1 MGPDMLGPPAGTP
14 YPCLQVLSAPLPPLL
29 PSGVPERSTSGATT
43 TPLLE
48 PCLGFTTWCWARCR
62 SQTPL
67 LPSSSCGK
75 HQAPLSPRHPVT
87 MRWAT
92 LAGCLGRVAPWV
104 RRGHDAALTKGWLLR
119 ALILQER
126 PCRAHSPPPAEGG
139 CSPAAFLS
147 RPGQIFESGLIIR
160 VPIILALQSDRPRCR
175 GDSCPYP
182 HQGFAGSIPGPTSVP
197 VLSAPGC
204 CPRGVPS
211 AGTMS
216 AAAAWSQLGTGPRAR
231 RAMGTRSYG

>member
-1 MGPDMLGPPAGTP
+1 MVLGALPVPNPASPFLLLRQTSDTAVTP
-14 YPCLQVLSAPLPPLL
+14 SRCA
-29 PSGVPERSTSGATT
+29 GRRSPGAW
-43 TPLLE
+43 
-48 PCLGFTTWCWARCR
+48 GGW
-62 SQTPL
+62 
-67 LPSSSCGK
+67 
-75 HQAPLSPRHPVT
+75 H
-87 MRWAT
+87 
-92 LAGCLGRVAPWV
+92 PWV
-104 RRGHDAALTKGWLLR
+104 RRGHDAVLTKGWLLR

-126 PCRAHSPPPAEGG
+126 PCRAHSPAPAEGG

-147 RPGQIFESGLIIR
+147 RPGQIFEGGLIIR

-182 HQGFAGSIPGPTSVP
+182 HHGFAGSIPGPTSVP

-216 AAAAWSQLGTGPRAR
+216 AAAAWSQLGMGPRAR
-231 RAMGTRSYG
+231 RATGTRSYG